1 MPDRSKDKNGQYY
14 MSHAE
19 CLRSERADHLV
30 NDPILHCLLS
40 VKILVAIEVKLNLQ
54 AQITHEQG

>member
-1 MPDRSKDKNGQYY
+1 MVSITCHTPSV
-14 MSHAE
+14 
-19 CLRSERADHLV
+19 CRSERADHLV